1 MGLFDNPFRAAIGIG
16 SLGLSELAGEDT
28 MSKIPL
34 LGSLGGYESDEK
46 KALLAKQE
54 ELSKETAKRREQMQR
69 AGMNS
74 LGQRLLAFNP
84 QNQLM
89 AQMFGPEAAFTPEQF
104 AQMVQSPMGPPQPDA
119 DLINYQGTDP
129 AVLARLEAYMKER
142 GQFDAEEQKRQQG
155 VQNGMTPLGPGPAPI
170 QQRRPAPARR
180 F

>member
-1 MGLFDNPFRAAIGIG
+1 MGLFDNPFRTLIGAG
-16 SLGLSELAGEDT
+16 TLGLSELAGEDT

-54 ELSKETAKRREQMQR
+54 ELARETAKRREQMQR

-89 AQMFGPEAAFTPEQF
+89 AQMFGPEAAFTPQQF
-104 AQMVQSPMGPPQPDA
+104 AQMAQNPMGPPQPDA

-129 AVLARLEAYMKER
+129 RVLARLDAYMKQR
-142 GQFDAEEQKRQQG
+142 GQYDAEEQKRQQT
-155 VQNGMTPLGPGPAPI
+155 VQGGITPLGPGPAPL

>member
-1 MGLFDNPFRAAIGIG
+1 MGLFDNPFRTLIGVG
-16 SLGLSELAGEDT
+16 TLGLSELAGEDT

-54 ELSKETAKRREQMQR
+54 ELAKETAKRRQQMQR

-89 AQMFGPEAAFTPEQF
+89 AQMFGPEAAFSPQQMG
-104 AQMVQSPMGPPQPDA
+104 QMVQSPMGPPQPEA

-129 AVLARLEAYMKER
+129 KVRARLEAHLKQMQE
-142 GQFDAEEQKRQQG
+142 FEAEEQQRKQIVQG
-155 VQNGMTPLGPGPAPI
+155 GMTPLGPGPAPL
-170 QQRRPAPARR
+170 QQRAPAPPRR
-180 F
+180 Y